1 MRTVFAGADSDYRNA
16 RYVISGVPFDAT
28 SRLRKGSS
36 AAPHEIRK
44 NSYNFE
50 TYSHLFDIDL
60 LDIDIHDAGDLEV
73 AQTVDETLSLI
84 SFHARKYVDDG
95 KIPVMLGGEHSITLP
110 FVQACKNKYPELGFI
125 VFDAHLDMRKEYQ
138 GEMNSHACVLR
149 HVFENVTKKFVFIG
163 TRSGTR
169 EEYEF
174 VRENGIK
181 MFSSE
186 EVLSAGIEA
195 AVAEIRE
202 YLACPIYLSID
213 MDVMDP
219 AYASAVGTPQ
229 PYGLMP
235 RDVRDVISCFAPYF
249 VGFDLVE
256 ITPSYDS
263 GGTALLGA
271 KLVMD
276 FIAASARASQV
287 PAQPF

>member
-84 SFHARKYVDDG
+84 SFHARKYVDGG

-149 HVFENVTKKFVFIG
+149 HVFENVT
-163 TRSGTR
+163 
-169 EEYEF
+169 
-174 VRENGIK
+174 
-181 MFSSE
+181 
-186 EVLSAGIEA
+186 
-195 AVAEIRE
+195 
-202 YLACPIYLSID
+202 
-213 MDVMDP
+213 
-219 AYASAVGTPQ
+219 
-229 PYGLMP
+229 
-235 RDVRDVISCFAPYF
+235 
-249 VGFDLVE
+249 
-256 ITPSYDS
+256 
-263 GGTALLGA
+263 
-271 KLVMD
+271 
-276 FIAASARASQV
+276 
-287 PAQPF
+287 